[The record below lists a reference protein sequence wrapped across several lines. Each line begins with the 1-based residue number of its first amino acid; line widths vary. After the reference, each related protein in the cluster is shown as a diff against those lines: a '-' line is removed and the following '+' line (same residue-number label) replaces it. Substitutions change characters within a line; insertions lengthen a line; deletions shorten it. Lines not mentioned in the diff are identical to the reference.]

1 MVTSDDLLASLYGYS
16 NTTPTPSTPVG
27 RVQAGGTSTTRIA
40 YGTHC
45 AHRFGPTRWV
55 GQHVVTVVIAWG
67 KRPVPFRT
75 RKLRPTAPMVL
86 HPGGCGRVGHRRTL
100 LQVASRPAPSR
111 GGAWRPPPFNPPS
124 HDVLLPILSVEETPG
139 ALDYVH
145 GRNPKRSLDADAARN
160 CI

>member
-75 RKLRPTAPMVL
+75 RKLRPTARMVL
-86 HPGGCGRVGHRRTL
+86 DPGGCGTVGHVRTL
-100 LQVASRPAPSR
+100 CTDGLLD
-111 GGAWRPPPFNPPS
+111 RPPAGVVPGGS
-124 HDVLLPILSVEETPG
+124 H
-139 ALDYVH
+139 H
-145 GRNPKRSLDADAARN
+145 
-160 CI
+160 

>member
-1 MVTSDDLLASLYGYS
+1 MICSRPYTVTA
-16 NTTPTPSTPVG
+16 TPPPPFDSCWEGADQV
-27 RVQAGGTSTTRIA
+27 VWSTTENCIWH
-40 YGTHC
+40 TLCTQVWSH
-45 AHRFGPTRWV
+45 PQVV